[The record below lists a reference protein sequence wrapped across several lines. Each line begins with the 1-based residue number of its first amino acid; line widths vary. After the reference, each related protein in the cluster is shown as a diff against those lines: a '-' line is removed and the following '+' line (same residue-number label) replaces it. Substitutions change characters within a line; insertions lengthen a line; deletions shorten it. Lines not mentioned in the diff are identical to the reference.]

1 MSPCLSVLQQIGVI
15 LYRLFDS
22 LWLNTD
28 IPLCGGDA
36 GGYIDNVQFIYR

>member
-28 IPLCGGDA
+28 IPLCGA
-36 GGYIDNVQFIYR
+36 GTAML